1 MDKIIVFV
9 DCASLEAA
17 AERAGCGID
26 TAALVDYLAD
36 PNEGR
41 MLVEA
46 FAYLAIDPRHEREG
60 DIALDE
66 LWSAGLL
73 VRHKV
78 GTIVGDTYACDLAV
92 EIALDMARAAY
103 EMSPDV
109 VVVAT
114 ADDRLIPAVMTL
126 RGKGIRVE
134 VASFASQASRMLRQ
148 RCSGFID
155 LEALA
160 SAGEAAACDEGP
172 SSQGGVRA
180 KAEAEVEAEA
190 TVADASADEGVWVD
204 VSCEGRHAL

>member
-1 MDKIIVFV
+1 MDRIIVFV
-9 DCASLEAA
+9 DCASLRAA
-17 AERAGCGID
+17 SEHAGLGID
-26 TAALVDYLAD
+26 TAALVGYLAD

-134 VASFASQASRMLRQ
+134 VASFSSQASRMLRQ

-160 SAGEAAACDEGP
+160 SEGEPAEG
-172 SSQGGVRA
+172 GGGGAPEGA
-180 KAEAEVEAEA
+180 KE
-190 TVADASADEGVWVD
+190 ADAEDEGVWVD
-204 VSCEGRHAL
+204 VS